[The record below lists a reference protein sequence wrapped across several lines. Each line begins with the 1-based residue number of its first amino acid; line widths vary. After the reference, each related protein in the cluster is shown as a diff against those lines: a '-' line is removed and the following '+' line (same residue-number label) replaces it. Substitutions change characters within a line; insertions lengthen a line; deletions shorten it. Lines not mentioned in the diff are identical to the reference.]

1 MLSVL
6 VKPIML
12 SGIHYNFTFR
22 PKILSVTLLGPR
34 MLSDASNSIMLS
46 IIQLSFIILSTLMLG
61 VIILNEI
68 MLIVTKPSVFTQV
81 VIMLSVIILNV

>member
-6 VKPIML
+6 FKPIMP

-22 PKILSVTLLGPR
+22 PPSVTLLGPS

-46 IIQLSFIILSTLMLG
+46 IIQLSFIILSTLMLA
-61 VIILNEI
+61 ISKLNVI
-68 MLIVTKPSVFTQV
+68 MLILVKSSVFTQV
-81 VIMLSVIILNV
+81 VIMLSVIILIV